1 MRSSLMRRECIA
13 VDVDVLWPSDKF
25 SNGEMHQSAPSA
37 VALTDE
43 AWASPEQN
51 SIPALTH
58 LQDRAGS
65 RRDRIDGVVR
75 RLEGEVEEEKDG
87 VAPVKMT
94 RPPWSHSISQSA
106 LTVTSATRKG
116 FRREV
121 NTMGAVVMSPTGG
134 LRQISVF
141 GPAVRE
147 KYSMHWGRENVDG
160 KFRAV
165 NEEPSGGILTC
176 AGSCDCAF
184 LACMKLYQ
192 AIFDFLRPIS
202 AVVET

>member
-1 MRSSLMRRECIA
+1 
-13 VDVDVLWPSDKF
+13 
-25 SNGEMHQSAPSA
+25 MHQSAPSA

-43 AWASPEQN
+43 ACASPEQN

-75 RLEGEVEEEKDG
+75 RLEGEAEEEKDG

-106 LTVTSATRKG
+106 LTVTSATTKG

-121 NTMGAVVMSPTGG
+121 NTMGAVAMSPIGG
-134 LRQISVF
+134 LRQRSVF

-160 KFRAV
+160 RFRAV
-165 NEEPSGGILTC
+165 NEEPSGGILSC

-184 LACMKLYQ
+184 LASRNLYQ
-192 AIFDFLRPIS
+192 AIFDFFLRPIP
-202 AVVET
+202 AVVDSDATLRKQGCFNVAVGSE

>member
-1 MRSSLMRRECIA
+1 MRSSLMRSECSA
-13 VDVDVLWPSDKF
+13 VDVVVWPSDKF
-25 SNGEMHQSAPSA
+25 SNGEMHQSGPSA

-65 RRDRIDGVVR
+65 RRDCIDDVVR
-75 RLEGEVEEEKDG
+75 RLAEEVEDEKDG

-106 LTVTSATRKG
+106 LTVTSATRKA

-121 NTMGAVVMSPTGG
+121 KTMGAVAMSPVGG
-134 LRQISVF
+134 LRQRSVF

-147 KYSMHWGRENVDG
+147 KYSMHRGRENVDG
-160 KFRAV
+160 RFRAV
-165 NEEPSGGILTC
+165 NEEPSGGILSC
-176 AGSCDCAF
+176 AASCDCVLFAS
-184 LACMKLYQ
+184 MKLYE
-192 AIFDFLRPIS
+192 ANLELLKSTP
-202 AVVET
+202 AGG